1 MKHSGKATAH
11 LCTGVKLQSFT
22 LIELLVVI
30 AIIAIL
36 AGMLLP
42 ALNSAREKGRASSCV
57 NNLKQIGHYTFIYA
71 GDNQEHFPELNNS
84 IGTWPRVL
92 QKTVIYGTSA
102 TADQMNAD
110 FEKQNCLFYCPNVKP
125 KEKTI
130 GGVTLKGSC
139 WNPGYGA
146 FTIGPLAKTS
156 KAGYTTSNW
165 KMGRTSNP
173 SSSILYADSNDGDAS
188 SVQTPNGHY
197 YINVASGKQWFG
209 IRHTGKTNVAHVDGS
224 VTNYDGLYLV
234 SRLGGLKD
242 KVPLNSDCIDD

>member
-1 MKHSGKATAH
+1 MKHYGRENLKS
-11 LCTGVKLQSFT
+11 QSFT

-42 ALNSAREKGRASSCV
+42 ALNSAREKGRSSSCV

-71 GDNQEHFPELNNS
+71 SDNQEHFPELNNN

-92 QKTVIYGTSA
+92 QKTVIYGASA

-110 FEKQNCLFYCPNVKP
+110 FEKQNCLFYCPNVKL

-173 SSSILYADSNDGDAS
+173 SSSILYADSNDGDTSA
-188 SVQTPNGHY
+188 TLNNYGHY
-197 YINVASGKQWFG
+197 YILLGSGKAWFG
-209 IRHTGKTNVAHVDGS
+209 ARHTEKVNVAHVDGS
-224 VTNYDGLYLV
+224 VGNEKGTYLN
-234 SRLGGLKD
+234 SRLGASSYYN